1 MLVVVEA
8 TSGNGGDRLAPL
20 IDEHG
25 RTNVALNPFRLRS
38 CRRGDS
44 PRPATVLRGIAP
56 RLGRRAGDMLACHQN
71 GVLG

>member
-25 RTNVALNPFRLRS
+25 MTNVALNRFRLRS
-38 CRRGDS
+38 CRGGEL
-44 PRPATVLRGIAP
+44 ATPSNHAARDRTAP
-56 RLGRRAGDMLACHQN
+56 GAACR
-71 GVLG
+71 

>member
-20 IDEHG
+20 IDERG

-38 CRRGDS
+38 CRDGEL
-44 PRPATVLRGIAP
+44 ATPSNHAARDRTAP
-56 RLGRRAGDMLACHQN
+56 GAARR
-71 GVLG
+71 